1 VRERFA
7 VPVRHLVFE
16 PGSDPEEPD
25 KDTEARY
32 RQEFD
37 DAAAARKGKVVV
49 GALAGVGILAALLMS
64 TVALIRSEQ
73 STPAPK
79 VVDLKVISSY
89 KLGPDGTK
97 HDAFTKTNFA
107 VKLGQPMELRIDNT
121 DKQEP
126 LVAGSADR

>member
-1 VRERFA
+1 
-7 VPVRHLVFE
+7 
-16 PGSDPEEPD
+16 
-25 KDTEARY
+25 
-32 RQEFD
+32 
-37 DAAAARKGKVVV
+37 VV